1 MAEHPLD
8 TLKIRM
14 QSQDSQ
20 ISRMKSPVLILKHI
34 ITEEGAKALFQGL
47 IPRLATY
54 GIVKLSLFTLY
65 EKFLSVTSNPALA
78 GSCAGACNTLL
89 SCPPDVIK
97 CRLQMQ
103 DRRKLD
109 HNGGFS
115 ANAINQ
121 ARQLA
126 SKRGLPG
133 LYLGWTALLVTH
145 PSPASRDRTQTATLL
160 PRLDAAGTPAA
171 GRRETRAATRP
182 SSPSTTTAGAQAP
195 RPCGC
200 AAASPA

>member
-14 QSQDSQ
+14 QSQDPL
-20 ISRMKSPVLILKHI
+20 ISHMKSPVMILKHI

-65 EKFLSVTSNPALA
+65 EKFLNITNNAASA
-78 GSCAGACNTLL
+78 GSCAGICNTLV

-103 DRRKLD
+103 DRRTLD
-109 HNGGFS
+109 RTGGFS

-121 ARQLA
+121 VRQLA

-133 LYLGWTALLVTH
+133 LYLGWTALLVVA
-145 PSPASRDRTQTATLL
+145 PAFRAASRYRLTQ
-160 PRLDAAGTPAA
+160 PPPAA
-171 GRRETRAATRP
+171 GRRATRAAMRP
-182 SSPSTTTAGAQAP
+182 SSSSTTRGGAAAP
-195 RPCGC
+195 RPCGPSGD
-200 AAASPA
+200 SPA